1 MADWQILAARGNL
14 YPMAKLQSIE
24 PAHEYATISRDGIQA
39 RLQDRAL
46 AIVNVLPP
54 ASYKAGHIPGS
65 INLPVADIETKARQL
80 LSNLEQEIAIY
91 CAGPT

>member
-1 MADWQILAARGNL
+1 VLFHEASNL
-14 YPMAKLQSIE
+14 VAKPRIE
-24 PAHEYATISRDGIQA
+24 ERVNRHSEISREEILA

-46 AIVNVLPP
+46 AIVNVMPP
-54 ASYKAGHIPGS
+54 DSFKAGHIPGS
-65 INLPVADIETKARQL
+65 INLPVANVNTRARQL

>member
-1 MADWQILAARGNL
+1 V
-14 YPMAKLQSIE
+14 AKPE
-24 PAHEYATISRDGIQA
+24 TNPPEVKYATISREEILA

-46 AIVNVLPP
+46 AIVDVLPSE
-54 ASYKAGHIPGS
+54 SYKAGHIPGS
-65 INLPVADIETKARQL
+65 INLPVAEIETKARQL